1 MRILIVDDSKS
12 DVEFIKAVLHSSGFK
27 DVTEA
32 GSAKKAYEILGID
45 GGGQAEADVDLILLD
60 VNMPDVSGIEVCT
73 TIRSYEIF
81 ADTPIIIITASGEK
95 ETLQLAFEVGA
106 SDYIK
111 KPFSSIELISRIRS
125 NWKLRQKIDQLKVRH
140 VELTEM
146 TRQLEQANKDLQ
158 RLTFVDGLTG
168 TPNRP
173 SFEKYFNREWARLM
187 RDQKP
192 LSLLLVDIDFFK
204 AYNDKYGYLVADEA
218 LKKVA
223 KMLDGVGK
231 RPGDHLAR
239 FSGNQFSITIS
250 GSPPEHVVKLA
261 EEARD
266 AIESLKLPH
275 QLSTVSDYITVSIG
289 GKTIIPDSSSTP
301 YGLIKE
307 ADKALVTAKREG
319 RNRAICQ

>member
-1 MRILIVDDSKS
+1 MRILIVDDSQPDIELIRK
-12 DVEFIKAVLHSSGFK
+12 VLHTSGFK

-32 GSAKKAYEILGID
+32 DSAKKAYELLGINGAD
-45 GGGQAEADVDLILLD
+45 PSGIDVDLILLD
-60 VNMPDVSGIEVCT
+60 VNMPVVNGIEVCT
-73 TIRSYEIF
+73 TIRSYDTF
-81 ADTPIIIITASGEK
+81 ADTPIIILTASGET

-111 KPFSSIELISRIRS
+111 KPFTSVELISRIRS
-125 NWKLRQKIDQLKVRH
+125 NWKLKQKIDQLKVRH
-140 VELTEM
+140 IELTEM
-146 TRQLEQANKDLQ
+146 SRKLEQANKDLQ
-158 RLTFVDGLTG
+158 RLTFIDGLTG
-168 TPNRP
+168 IPNRP
-173 SFEKYFNREWARLM
+173 SFEKYFNREWARLL

-192 LSLLLVDIDFFK
+192 ISLLLVDIDFFK

-250 GSPPEHVVKLA
+250 GSLAEHVVKLA
-261 EEARD
+261 EDARD
-266 AIESLKLPH
+266 SIESLKLPH
-275 QLSTVSDYITVSIG
+275 QLSQVSDSITVSIG
-289 GKTIIPDSSSTP
+289 GKTVIPDSNSTP

-307 ADKALVTAKREG
+307 ADKALVAAKKGG
-319 RNRAICQ
+319 RNRVITL

>member
-1 MRILIVDDSKS
+1 MRVLVVDDSKA
-12 DVEFIKAVLHSSGFK
+12 DINLIRTVLSTSGFK

-32 GSAKKAYEILGID
+32 SSAQKAYEILGIN
-45 GGGQAEADVDLILLD
+45 GSAPSEATVDLILLD
-60 VNMPDVSGIEVCT
+60 VNMPVTNGIEVCT
-73 TIRSYEIF
+73 TIRSYDMF
-81 ADTPIIIITASGEK
+81 ADIPIIIITASGET

-111 KPFSSIELISRIRS
+111 KPFTSVELISRIRS
-125 NWKLRQKIDQLKVRH
+125 NWKLKQKIDQLKVRH
-140 VELTEM
+140 VELTEL

-168 TPNRP
+168 IPNRP
-173 SFEKYFNREWARLM
+173 SFEKYFNREWARLL

-192 LSLLLVDIDFFK
+192 LSLLLVDIDHFK

-218 LKKVA
+218 LKRVA

-250 GSPPEHVVKLA
+250 GSLAEHVAKLA

-266 AIESLKLPH
+266 SIESLKLPH
-275 QLSTVSDYITVSIG
+275 QLSNVSDFMTVTIG
-289 GKTIIPDSSSTP
+289 GKTIVPDSNSTP
-301 YGLIKE
+301 YGLIKA
-307 ADKALVTAKREG
+307 ADKALVTAKKEG
-319 RNRAICQ
+319 RNRVITQ